1 MDRSSGAGQVSS
13 AAVAVTVQSVITK
26 SQTQVSASEASIPA
40 SLPPVRPSTVN
51 YAVAD
56 LFGRC
61 FLRVCYWVD
70 VFTSMA
76 RRGEPLPYVPFAH
89 QPLRTMASTKLAEE
103 VLQADSA
110 GNALGNPPIANA

>member
-1 MDRSSGAGQVSS
+1 MNRSSGAGQVNPATV
-13 AAVAVTVQSVITK
+13 AATVKSVITNR
-26 SQTQVSASEASIPA
+26 QTELNPVKASIPA
-40 SLPPVRPSTVN
+40 SSPTVLPSN

-70 VFTSMA
+70 VFASMT

-89 QPLRTMASTKLAEE
+89 QPLRTLSAIEPAQKLLEAE
-103 VLQADSA
+103 AA
-110 GNALGNPPIANA
+110 GNAIGTSPIANA

>member
-1 MDRSSGAGQVSS
+1 MDRSSGAGQVNP
-13 AAVAVTVQSVITK
+13 AAVAATVQLVITK
-26 SQTQVSASEASIPA
+26 SQNQLSAAEASIPA
-40 SLPPVRPSTVN
+40 SLPAVRSGHVN

-70 VFTSMA
+70 VFASMA

-89 QPLRTMASTKLAEE
+89 QPLRSLASTKLSED
-103 VLQADSA
+103 VLQAESA
-110 GNALGNPPIANA
+110 GKALGNPPIANA